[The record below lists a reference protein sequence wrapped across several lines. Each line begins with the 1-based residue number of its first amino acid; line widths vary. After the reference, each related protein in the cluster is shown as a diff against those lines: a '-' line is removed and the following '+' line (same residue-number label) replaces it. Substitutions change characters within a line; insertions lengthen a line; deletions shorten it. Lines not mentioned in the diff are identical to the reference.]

1 MADQGKNA
9 EHGNE
14 EKKKDPMLF
23 LHGKEQEN
31 VQKLVSQYQKIGEA
45 EVGVQTDYVILCKD
59 DAFQKDEGKSKC
71 ACHDMLLERVTSLKN
86 KIEQLVSV

>member
-1 MADQGKNA
+1 MAGQGRNA

-23 LHGKEQEN
+23 LHGKKQKN

-45 EVGVQTDYVILCKD
+45 DVGVQTDYAILCK
-59 DAFQKDEGKSKC
+59 DAFQKDKGKSKC
-71 ACHDMLLERVTSLKN
+71 KN
-86 KIEQLVSV
+86 KIEQLVLV

>member
-1 MADQGKNA
+1 
-9 EHGNE
+9 
-14 EKKKDPMLF
+14 MLF

-45 EVGVQTDYVILCKD
+45 DVGVPTDYVILCKD
-59 DAFQKDEGKSKC
+59 DAFEKDEGKSKC
-71 ACHDMLLERVTSLKN
+71 ACHDILLLERVTSLKN